1 MRVALMVEGQ
11 EGVTWPEWLALART
25 AEAHGIES
33 LFRSDHYT
41 SIVSPD
47 QGSLDAWATLAAL
60 AAVTTDLRLGTMV
73 SPATFRH
80 PSVLARMAT
89 TVDHVSGGR
98 VELGMGAG
106 WFELEHERGG
116 FSFPDV
122 RTRFDTFAEQVE
134 IVVRSWTET
143 GFTFSGEHYTLSE
156 QTALPRP
163 IQRPHPP
170 LVLGGGARPRSAALA
185 ARFAQEYNTP
195 GATPADCADRRA
207 ALDQACRDAGRDP
220 RSLPLSV
227 MTTCIVGADEAE
239 TDRRLRAVL
248 ALVGDERE
256 PASVLAERPQW
267 VVGTVAQVA
276 ARIEEYRLAGVSRIF
291 LQHLDH
297 RDLDAVELIGEELVP
312 LVATPTAA

>member
-1 MRVALMVEGQ
+1 MRIALMVEGQ
-11 EGVTWPEWLALART
+11 EGVTWPEWLDLART

-41 SIVSPD
+41 SIVQPD
-47 QGSLDAWATLAAL
+47 GCALDAWATLAAL
-60 AAVTTDLRLGTMV
+60 AAVTTRLRLGTMV

-106 WFELEHERGG
+106 WFELEHRRGG
-116 FSFPDV
+116 FPFPDV
-122 RTRFDTFAEQVE
+122 PARFDLFAEQVE

-143 GFTFSGEHYTLSE
+143 GFDFAGEHYTLVA
-156 QTALPRP
+156 QTALPQSV
-163 IQRPHPP
+163 QRPHPP

-195 GATPADCADRRA
+195 GATPEDCADRRA
-207 ALDQACRDAGRDP
+207 ALDVACRECGRDP
-220 RSLPLSV
+220 ASLPLSV

-239 TDRRLRAVL
+239 ADRRLRTVL

-256 PASVLAERPQW
+256 PAKALAQRPQW
-267 VVGTVAQVA
+267 LVGTVAEVA
-276 ARIEEYRLAGVSRIF
+276 ARIEGYRLAGVSRVF

-297 RDLDAVELIGEELVP
+297 RDLDAVALIGDELLP
-312 LVATPTAA
+312 LVATPPAG

>member
-11 EGVTWPEWLALART
+11 EGVTWPEWLDLAR
-25 AEAHGIES
+25 ACEAHGIES

-41 SIVSPD
+41 SIVNPE
-47 QGSLDAWATLAAL
+47 QGSLDAWTTLAAL
-60 AAVTTDLRLGTMV
+60 AAVTTRLRLGTMV

-89 TVDHVSGGR
+89 SVDHVSGGR

-106 WFELEHERGG
+106 WFELEHRRGG

-122 RTRFDTFAEQVE
+122 RSRFDVFAEQVE
-134 IVVRSWTET
+134 IVVRSWSET
-143 GFTFSGEHYTLSE
+143 GFEFAGEHYTLTA

-163 IQRPHPP
+163 VQRPHPP
-170 LVLGGGARPRSAALA
+170 LVLGGSARPRSAALA

-195 GATPADCADRRA
+195 GATPEDCADRRA
-207 ALDQACRDAGRDP
+207 ALDLACRDAGRDP
-220 RSLPLSV
+220 ATLPLSV
-227 MTTCIVGADEAE
+227 MTTCIIGADEAE
-239 TDRRLRAVL
+239 ADRRLRTVL

-256 PASVLAERPQW
+256 PANALAERPQW
-267 VVGTVAQVA
+267 VVGTVAEVA
-276 ARIEEYRLAGVSRIF
+276 ARIEEYRIAGVSRVF

-297 RDLDAVELIGEELVP
+297 RDLDAVALIGDELLP
-312 LVATPTAA
+312 LVATPAAG

>member
-1 MRVALMVEGQ
+1 MRIALMVEGQ
-11 EGVTWPEWLALART
+11 EGVTWPEWLDLART

-41 SIVSPD
+41 SIVQPD
-47 QGSLDAWATLAAL
+47 GCALDAWATLAAL
-60 AAVTTDLRLGTMV
+60 AAVTTRLRLGTMV

-106 WFELEHERGG
+106 WFELEHRRGG
-116 FSFPDV
+116 FPFPDV
-122 RTRFDTFAEQVE
+122 PTRFDVLAEQVE

-143 GFTFSGEHYTLSE
+143 GFEFAGAHYALKA

-163 IQRPHPP
+163 VQRPHPP

-195 GATPADCADRRA
+195 GATPEACADRRA
-207 ALDQACRDAGRDP
+207 ALDLACRKADRDP
-220 RSLPLSV
+220 ASLPLSV

-239 TDRRLRAVL
+239 ADRRLRTVL

-256 PASVLAERPQW
+256 PAKALAERPQW
-267 VVGTVAQVA
+267 VVGTVAEVA
-276 ARIEEYRLAGVSRIF
+276 ARIEEYRLAGVSRVF

-297 RDLDAVELIGEELVP
+297 RDLEAVALIGDALLP
-312 LVATPTAA
+312 LVATPAAE

>member
-11 EGVTWPEWLALART
+11 EGVTWPEWLDLART
-25 AEAHGIES
+25 SEAHGIES

-41 SIVSPD
+41 SIINPE
-47 QGSLDAWATLAAL
+47 QGSLDAWTTLAAL
-60 AAVTTDLRLGTMV
+60 AAVTTRLRLGTMV

-106 WFELEHERGG
+106 WFELEHRRGG

-122 RTRFDTFAEQVE
+122 RSRFDVFAEQVE

-143 GFTFSGEHYTLSE
+143 GLDFAGEHYTLTA

-163 IQRPHPP
+163 VQQPHPP
-170 LVLGGGARPRSAALA
+170 LVLGGSARPRSAALA

-195 GATPADCADRRA
+195 GATPEDCADRRA
-207 ALDQACRDAGRDP
+207 ALDAACRDTGRDP
-220 RSLPLSV
+220 ATLPLSV
-227 MTTCIVGADEAE
+227 MTTCIIGADEAE
-239 TDRRLRAVL
+239 ADRRLRTVL

-256 PASVLAERPQW
+256 SANALAERPQW
-267 VVGTVAQVA
+267 VVGTVAEVA
-276 ARIEEYRLAGVSRIF
+276 ARIEEYRIAGVSRVF

-297 RDLDAVELIGEELVP
+297 RDLDVVALIGDELLP
-312 LVATPTAA
+312 LVATPAAG